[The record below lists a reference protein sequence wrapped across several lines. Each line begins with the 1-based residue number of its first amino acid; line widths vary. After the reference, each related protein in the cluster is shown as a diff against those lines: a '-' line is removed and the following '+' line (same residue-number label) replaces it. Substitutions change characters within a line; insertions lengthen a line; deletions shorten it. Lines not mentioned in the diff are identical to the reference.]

1 MELKLTNNSKIRAKK
16 ILILALPAIL
26 EMSLNTML
34 GVADTLMISRIIGK
48 EALAAVGFANQIFFT
63 LIFVFSSFNAGA
75 TAMIARSYGEKN
87 YSRLN
92 KIMGQNLSLNTLIGI
107 GVFFITFIFAGNIMN
122 VYDIT
127 LEVRGLGITY
137 LQIVSFSQFFMFI
150 SFAMAASLRGAG
162 DTKTPMYI
170 TGSANILNIIG
181 NYVLMT
187 GFWIFPE
194 MGIAGAA
201 LSTTISRFLASIAY
215 IVVVFNIKEKMQL
228 KIQNL
233 KLTKEIL
240 KPLWKFSYAAGLEQ
254 LSMQVAFFL
263 NGIIIS
269 MLATTSEAAFRILI
283 NIESISFMPAIGT
296 GIATATLVGKHLGE
310 KNPEESLKT
319 GFTAATMGVFWGLI
333 MGIVFILFPE
343 PIIRIFTTETEVIE
357 ASINTLRI
365 AGFNQAPLA
374 FMIIMAGALRGTGDT
389 KGVMIITAMRLWL
402 VFVPLT
408 YLFTIYLNQG
418 VTGVWY
424 AEITSFVIFSIV
436 IFKRFYAMEW
446 TEIRMFA

>member
-1 MELKLTNNSKIRAKK
+1 MELTITENTKIRAKK
-16 ILILALPAIL
+16 IFILALPAVL

-48 EALAAVGFANQIFFT
+48 EGLAAVGFANQIFFT
-63 LIFVFSSFNAGA
+63 LIFIFSSFNAGA
-75 TAMIARSYGEKN
+75 TAMIARSYGERN
-87 YSRLN
+87 YKRLN
-92 KIMGQNLSLNTLIGI
+92 KIMGQNLTLNTSIGI
-107 GVFFITFIFAGNIMN
+107 GVFILTFLFAGNILS

-127 LEVRGLGITY
+127 PQVKSLGVTY
-137 LQIVSFSQFFMFI
+137 LKVVSFSQLFMFI

-187 GFWIFPE
+187 GYGIFPE

-201 LSTTISRFLASIAY
+201 LSTTISRMLAALAY
-215 IVVVFNIKEKMQL
+215 IFVVFNVKEKMQL
-228 KIQNL
+228 KLSNL
-233 KLTKEIL
+233 KLSKEIL

-254 LSMQVAFFL
+254 LSMQLAFFL

-269 MLATTSEAAFRILI
+269 LLSTTSEAAFRILI

-296 GIATATLVGKHLGE
+296 SIATATLVGKHLGE

-319 GFTAATMGVFWGLI
+319 GFTAAAMGIAWGLF
-333 MGIVFILFPE
+333 MGIIFLLFPK
-343 PIIRIFTTETEVIE
+343 PIISLFTTEQVVID
-357 ASINTLRI
+357 ASLTTLRV
-365 AGFNQAPLA
+365 AGLNQAPLA

-389 KGVMIITAMRLWL
+389 KGVMIITAMRLWFM
-402 VFVPLT
+402 FVPLT
-408 YLFTIYLNQG
+408 YLFTIFLSQG
-418 VTGVWY
+418 VIGVWY
-424 AEITSFVIFSIV
+424 AEISSFVVFSFV
-436 IFKRFYAMEW
+436 IFKRFRAMEW

>member
-92 KIMGQNLSLNTLIGI
+92 KIMGQNLSLNTIIGI
-107 GVFFITFIFAGNIMN
+107 GVFFITFIFAGNIMT

-127 LEVRGLGITY
+127 PEVRSLGITY
-137 LQIVSFSQFFMFI
+137 LQVVSFSQFFMFI

-215 IVVVFNIKEKMQL
+215 IIVVFNIKEKMQL
-228 KIQNL
+228 KLQNL

-310 KNPEESLKT
+310 RNPEESLKT
-319 GFTAATMGVFWGLI
+319 GFTAASMGVVWGLF
-333 MGIVFILFPE
+333 MGIIFILFPE
-343 PIIRIFTTETEVIE
+343 PIIRIFTTESEVVE
-357 ASINTLRI
+357 ASIRTLRI

-408 YLFTIYLNQG
+408 YLFTIYLKQG

>member
-1 MELKLTNNSKIRAKK
+1 MELTITENTKIRAKK
-16 ILILALPAIL
+16 IFILALPAVL

-48 EALAAVGFANQIFFT
+48 EGLAAVGFANQIFFT
-63 LIFVFSSFNAGA
+63 LIFIFSSFNAGA
-75 TAMIARSYGEKN
+75 TAMIARSYGERN
-87 YSRLN
+87 YKRLN
-92 KIMGQNLSLNTLIGI
+92 KIMGQNLTLNTSIGI
-107 GVFFITFIFAGNIMN
+107 GVFILTFLFAGNILS

-127 LEVRGLGITY
+127 PQVKSLGVTY
-137 LQIVSFSQFFMFI
+137 LKVVSFSQFFMFI

-187 GFWIFPE
+187 GYGIFPE

-201 LSTTISRFLASIAY
+201 LSTTISRMLAAFAY
-215 IVVVFNIKEKMQL
+215 ILVVFNVKEKMQL
-228 KIQNL
+228 KLSNL
-233 KLTKEIL
+233 KLSKEIL

-254 LSMQVAFFL
+254 LSMQLAFFL

-269 MLATTSEAAFRILI
+269 LLSTTSEAAFRILI

-296 GIATATLVGKHLGE
+296 SIATATLVGKHLGE

-319 GFTAATMGVFWGLI
+319 GFTAAAMGIAWGLF
-333 MGIVFILFPE
+333 MGIIFLLFPK
-343 PIIRIFTTETEVIE
+343 PIISLFTTEQVVID
-357 ASINTLRI
+357 ASLTTLRV
-365 AGFNQAPLA
+365 AGLNQAPLA

-389 KGVMIITAMRLWL
+389 KGVMIITAMRLWFM
-402 VFVPLT
+402 FVPLT
-408 YLFTIYLNQG
+408 YLFTILLNQG

-424 AEITSFVIFSIV
+424 AEISSFVVFSFV
-436 IFKRFYAMEW
+436 IFKRFQAMEW
-446 TEIRMFA
+446 TEIRMFG

>member
-16 ILILALPAIL
+16 ILILAFPGIL

-48 EALAAVGFANQIFFT
+48 EALAAVGFASQIFFT

-107 GVFFITFIFAGNIMN
+107 GVFFITYSFAGNIMS

-127 LEVRGLGITY
+127 PEVRALGITY

-170 TGSANILNIIG
+170 TGSANILNIFG

-194 MGIAGAA
+194 LGIAGAA
-201 LSTTISRFLASIAY
+201 LSTTISRLLASIAY
-215 IVVVFNIKEKMQL
+215 IFVVFNVKNKMKL
-228 KIQNL
+228 KMKNL
-233 KLTKEIL
+233 KLTKKIL
-240 KPLWKFSYAAGLEQ
+240 KPLWRFSYSAGLEQ
-254 LSMQVAFFL
+254 LSMQAAFFL

-310 KNPEESLKT
+310 RNPEESLKT
-319 GFTAATMGVFWGLI
+319 GFTAASIGIFWGLF
-333 MGIVFILFPE
+333 MGIIFMLFPE
-343 PIIRIFTTETEVIE
+343 PIIRIFTTDTEVID
-357 ASINTLRI
+357 ASIRTLRI

-418 VTGVWY
+418 VAGVWY

-436 IFKRFYAMEW
+436 IYKRFYAMEW
-446 TEIRMFA
+446 TEIKMFV

>member
-1 MELKLTNNSKIRAKK
+1 MELRLTENSKIRAKK
-16 ILILALPAIL
+16 IFILALPAIL

-48 EALAAVGFANQIFFT
+48 EGLAAVGFANQIFFT
-63 LIFVFSSFNAGA
+63 LIFIFSSFNAGA
-75 TAMIARSYGEKN
+75 TAMIARSYGERN
-87 YSRLN
+87 YKRLN
-92 KIMGQNLSLNTLIGI
+92 KIMGQNLTLNTSIGLV
-107 GVFFITFIFAGNIMN
+107 VFFLTFIFAGNILS

-127 LEVRGLGITY
+127 PQVKSLGVTY
-137 LQIVSFSQFFMFI
+137 LKIVAYSQLFMFI

-187 GFWIFPE
+187 GFWIFPD

-201 LSTTISRFLASIAY
+201 LSTTISRILASIAY
-215 IVVVFNIKEKMQL
+215 IFIVFNIKEKLQL
-228 KIQNL
+228 KFENL

-240 KPLWKFSYAAGLEQ
+240 QPLWNFSYAAGLEQ
-254 LSMQVAFFL
+254 LSMQLAFFL
-263 NGIIIS
+263 NGIIVS
-269 MLATTSEAAFRILI
+269 MLTTTSEAAFRILI

-296 GIATATLVGKHLGE
+296 SIATATLVGKHLGE
-310 KNPEESLKT
+310 NRPEESLKT
-319 GFTAATMGVFWGLI
+319 GFTAAGMGVIWGLF
-333 MGIVFILFPE
+333 MGIIFLLFPE
-343 PIIRIFTTETEVIE
+343 PIIRIFTTETVVIE
-357 ASINTLRI
+357 ASLKTLRI
-365 AGFNQAPLA
+365 AGINQAPLA

-402 VFVPLT
+402 MFVPLT
-408 YLFTIYLNQG
+408 YLFTILLQQG

-424 AEITSFVIFSIV
+424 AEISSFVVFSFV
-436 IFKRFYAMEW
+436 IFKRFKAMEW

>member
-1 MELKLTNNSKIRAKK
+1 MELRLKENSKIRAKK
-16 ILILALPAIL
+16 IFILALPAIL

-48 EALAAVGFANQIFFT
+48 EGLAAVGFANQIFFT
-63 LIFVFSSFNAGA
+63 LIFIFSSFNAGA
-75 TAMIARSYGEKN
+75 TAMIARSYGERN
-87 YSRLN
+87 YKRLN
-92 KIMGQNLSLNTLIGI
+92 KIMGQNLTLNTSIGLV
-107 GVFFITFIFAGNIMN
+107 VFFLTFIFAGNILS

-127 LEVRGLGITY
+127 PQVKSLGVTY
-137 LQIVSFSQFFMFI
+137 LKIVAYSQLFMFI

-187 GFWIFPE
+187 GFWIFPD

-201 LSTTISRFLASIAY
+201 LSTTISRILASIAY
-215 IVVVFNIKEKMQL
+215 IFIVFNIKEKLQL
-228 KIQNL
+228 KFENL

-240 KPLWKFSYAAGLEQ
+240 QPLWNFSYAAGLEQ
-254 LSMQVAFFL
+254 LSMQLAFFL
-263 NGIIIS
+263 NGIIVS
-269 MLATTSEAAFRILI
+269 MLTTTSEAAFRILI

-296 GIATATLVGKHLGE
+296 SIATATLVGKHLGE
-310 KNPEESLKT
+310 NRPEESLKT
-319 GFTAATMGVFWGLI
+319 GFTAAGMGVIWGLF
-333 MGIVFILFPE
+333 MGIIFLLFPE
-343 PIIRIFTTETEVIE
+343 PIIRIFTTETVVVE
-357 ASINTLRI
+357 ASLKTLRI
-365 AGFNQAPLA
+365 AGINQAPLA

-402 VFVPLT
+402 MFVPLT
-408 YLFTIYLNQG
+408 YLFTILLQQG

-424 AEITSFVIFSIV
+424 AEISSFVVFSFV
-436 IFKRFYAMEW
+436 IFKRFKAMEW

>member
-1 MELKLTNNSKIRAKK
+1 MELRLTENSKIRAKK
-16 ILILALPAIL
+16 IFILALPAIL

-48 EALAAVGFANQIFFT
+48 EGLAAVGFANQIFFT
-63 LIFVFSSFNAGA
+63 LIFIFSSFNAGA
-75 TAMIARSYGEKN
+75 TAMIARSYGERN
-87 YSRLN
+87 YTRLN
-92 KIMGQNLSLNTLIGI
+92 KIMGQNLTLNTSIGLV
-107 GVFFITFIFAGNIMN
+107 VFFLTFIFAGNILS

-127 LEVRGLGITY
+127 PQVKSLGVTY
-137 LQIVSFSQFFMFI
+137 LKIVAYSQLFMFI

-187 GFWIFPE
+187 GFWIFPD

-201 LSTTISRFLASIAY
+201 LSTTISRILASIAY
-215 IVVVFNIKEKMQL
+215 IFIVFNIKEKLQL
-228 KIQNL
+228 KFENL

-240 KPLWKFSYAAGLEQ
+240 QPLWNFSYAAGLEQ
-254 LSMQVAFFL
+254 LSMQLAFFL
-263 NGIIIS
+263 NGIIVS
-269 MLATTSEAAFRILI
+269 MLTTTSEAAFRILI

-296 GIATATLVGKHLGE
+296 SIATATLVGKHLGE
-310 KNPEESLKT
+310 NRPEESLKT
-319 GFTAATMGVFWGLI
+319 GFTAAGMGVIWGLF
-333 MGIVFILFPE
+333 MGIIFLLFPE
-343 PIIRIFTTETEVIE
+343 PIIRIFTTETVVVE
-357 ASINTLRI
+357 ASLKTLRI
-365 AGFNQAPLA
+365 AGINQAPLA

-402 VFVPLT
+402 MFVPLT
-408 YLFTIYLNQG
+408 YLFTILLQQG

-424 AEITSFVIFSIV
+424 AEISSFVVFSFV
-436 IFKRFYAMEW
+436 IFKRFKAMEW

>member
-1 MELKLTNNSKIRAKK
+1 MEFTLTENSKIRAKK
-16 ILILALPAIL
+16 IFILALPAIL

-48 EALAAVGFANQIFFT
+48 EGLAAVGFANQIFFT
-63 LIFVFSSFNAGA
+63 LIFIFSSFNAGA

-87 YSRLN
+87 YQRLN
-92 KIMGQNLSLNTLIGI
+92 KIMGQNLTLNTSI
-107 GVFFITFIFAGNIMN
+107 GVVVFFLTFIFAGNILS

-127 LEVRGLGITY
+127 AQVKTLGVTY
-137 LQIVSFSQFFMFI
+137 LKIVSFSQLFMFI

-187 GFWIFPE
+187 GFGIFPE
-194 MGIAGAA
+194 MGMAGAA
-201 LSTTISRFLASIAY
+201 LSTTISRMLAAIAY
-215 IVVVFNIKEKMQL
+215 IFVIFNVKQKLQL
-228 KIQNL
+228 KVSNL
-233 KLTKEIL
+233 KLSKEIIR
-240 KPLWKFSYAAGLEQ
+240 PLWKFSYAAGLEQ
-254 LSMQVAFFL
+254 LSMQLAFFL
-263 NGIIIS
+263 NGIIVS
-269 MLATTSEAAFRILI
+269 MLTTTSEAAFRILI

-296 GIATATLVGKHLGE
+296 SIATATLVGKHLGE
-310 KNPEESLKT
+310 NRPEESLKT
-319 GFTAATMGVFWGLI
+319 GFTAAGMGVIWGLF
-333 MGIVFILFPE
+333 MGIIFLLFPE
-343 PIIRIFTTETEVIE
+343 PIIRIFTTETVVVE
-357 ASINTLRI
+357 ASLKTLRI
-365 AGFNQAPLA
+365 AGINQAPLA

-402 VFVPLT
+402 MFVPLT
-408 YLFTIYLNQG
+408 YLFTILLQQG

-424 AEITSFVIFSIV
+424 AEISSFVVFSFV
-436 IFKRFYAMEW
+436 IFKRFKAMEW

>member
-1 MELKLTNNSKIRAKK
+1 MELRLTENSKIRAKK
-16 ILILALPAIL
+16 IFILALPAIL

-48 EALAAVGFANQIFFT
+48 EGLAAVGFANQIFFT
-63 LIFVFSSFNAGA
+63 LIFIFSSFNAGA
-75 TAMIARSYGEKN
+75 TAMIARSYGERN
-87 YSRLN
+87 YKRLN
-92 KIMGQNLSLNTLIGI
+92 KIMGQNLTLNTSIGLV
-107 GVFFITFIFAGNIMN
+107 VFFLTFIFAGNILS

-127 LEVRGLGITY
+127 PQVKSLGVTY
-137 LQIVSFSQFFMFI
+137 LKIVAYSQLFMFI

-187 GFWIFPE
+187 GFWFFPD

-201 LSTTISRFLASIAY
+201 LSTTISRILASIAY
-215 IVVVFNIKEKMQL
+215 IFVVFNIKEKLQL
-228 KIQNL
+228 KFENL

-240 KPLWKFSYAAGLEQ
+240 QPLWNFSYAAGLEQ
-254 LSMQVAFFL
+254 LSMQLAFFL
-263 NGIIIS
+263 NGIIVSI
-269 MLATTSEAAFRILI
+269 LTTTSEAAFRILI

-296 GIATATLVGKHLGE
+296 SIATATLVGKHLGE
-310 KNPEESLKT
+310 KRPEESLKT
-319 GFTAATMGVFWGLI
+319 GFTAAGLGIIWGLF
-333 MGIVFILFPE
+333 MGTIFLLFPE
-343 PIIRIFTTETEVIE
+343 PIIRIFTTETVVVE
-357 ASINTLRI
+357 ASLKTLRI
-365 AGFNQAPLA
+365 AGINQAPLA

-402 VFVPLT
+402 MFVPLT
-408 YLFTIYLNQG
+408 YLFTILLQQG

-424 AEITSFVIFSIV
+424 AEISSFVVFSFV
-436 IFKRFYAMEW
+436 IFKRFKAMEW

>member
-1 MELKLTNNSKIRAKK
+1 MEFTLTENSKIRAKK
-16 ILILALPAIL
+16 IFILALPAIL

-48 EALAAVGFANQIFFT
+48 EGLAAVGFANQIFFT
-63 LIFVFSSFNAGA
+63 LIFIFSSFNAGA

-87 YSRLN
+87 YQRLN
-92 KIMGQNLSLNTLIGI
+92 KIMGQNLTLNTSI
-107 GVFFITFIFAGNIMN
+107 GVVVFFLTFIFAGNILS

-127 LEVRGLGITY
+127 AQVKTLGVTY
-137 LQIVSFSQFFMFI
+137 LKIVSFSQLFMFI

-187 GFWIFPE
+187 GFGIFPE
-194 MGIAGAA
+194 MGMAGAA
-201 LSTTISRFLASIAY
+201 LSTTISRMLAAIAY
-215 IVVVFNIKEKMQL
+215 IFVIFNVKQKLQL
-228 KIQNL
+228 KVSNL
-233 KLTKEIL
+233 KLSKEIIR
-240 KPLWKFSYAAGLEQ
+240 PLWKFSYAAGLEQ
-254 LSMQVAFFL
+254 LSMQLAFFL
-263 NGIIIS
+263 NGIIVS
-269 MLATTSEAAFRILI
+269 MLSTTSEAAFRILI

-296 GIATATLVGKHLGE
+296 SIATATLVGKHLGE
-310 KNPEESLKT
+310 KNPRESLKT
-319 GFTAATMGVFWGLI
+319 GFTAASMGVIWGLF
-333 MGIVFILFPE
+333 MGMIFILFPT
-343 PIIRIFTTETEVIE
+343 PIISIFTTESVVLD
-357 ASINTLRI
+357 ASLRTLRI
-365 AGFNQAPLA
+365 AGINQAPLA

-402 VFVPLT
+402 LFVPLT
-408 YLFTIYLNQG
+408 YLFTILLNQG

-424 AEITSFVIFSIV
+424 AEISSFVVFSFV
-436 IFKRFYAMEW
+436 IFKRFRAMEW

>member
-1 MELKLTNNSKIRAKK
+1 MELKLTENSRIRAKK
-16 ILILALPAIL
+16 IFILALPAIL

-48 EALAAVGFANQIFFT
+48 EGLAAVGFANQIFFT
-63 LIFVFSSFNAGA
+63 LIFIFSSFNAGA

-87 YSRLN
+87 YKRLN
-92 KIMGQNLSLNTLIGI
+92 KIMGQNLTLNTSI
-107 GVFFITFIFAGNIMN
+107 GVVVFFLTFIFAGNILS

-127 LEVRGLGITY
+127 AQVKTLGVTY
-137 LQIVSFSQFFMFI
+137 LKIVAYSQLFMFV
-150 SFAMAASLRGAG
+150 SFAMAAGLRGAG

-201 LSTTISRFLASIAY
+201 LSTTISRIMASVAY
-215 IVVVFNIKEKMQL
+215 IFVVFNIKEKLQL
-228 KIQNL
+228 KFENL

-240 KPLWKFSYAAGLEQ
+240 QPLWNFSYAAGLEQ
-254 LSMQVAFFL
+254 LSMQLAFFL
-263 NGIIIS
+263 NGIIVS
-269 MLATTSEAAFRILI
+269 LLSTTSEAAFRILI
-283 NIESISFMPAIGT
+283 NVESISFMPAIGT
-296 GIATATLVGKHLGE
+296 SIATATLVGKHLGE
-310 KNPEESLKT
+310 KRPEESLKT
-319 GFTAATMGVFWGLI
+319 GFTAAG
-333 MGIVFILFPE
+333 MGIIWGIFMGTIFLIFPE
-343 PIIRIFTTETEVIE
+343 PIIRIFTTESVVVD
-357 ASINTLRI
+357 ASLKTLRI
-365 AGFNQAPLA
+365 AGINQAPLA
-374 FMIIMAGALRGTGDT
+374 FMIIMSGALRGTGDT

-402 VFVPLT
+402 MFVPLT
-408 YLFTIYLNQG
+408 YLFTILLEQG

-424 AEITSFVIFSIV
+424 AEISSFVVFSFV
-436 IFKRFYAMEW
+436 IFKRFRAMEW

>member
-1 MELKLTNNSKIRAKK
+1 MELTITENTKIRAKK
-16 ILILALPAIL
+16 IFILALPAVL

-48 EALAAVGFANQIFFT
+48 EGLAAVGFANQIFFT
-63 LIFVFSSFNAGA
+63 LIFIFSSFNAGA
-75 TAMIARSYGEKN
+75 TAMIARSYGERN
-87 YSRLN
+87 YKRLN
-92 KIMGQNLSLNTLIGI
+92 KIMGQNLTLNTSIGI
-107 GVFFITFIFAGNIMN
+107 GVFILTFLFAGNILS

-127 LEVRGLGITY
+127 PQVKSLGVTY
-137 LQIVSFSQFFMFI
+137 LKVVSFSQLFMFI

-187 GFWIFPE
+187 GYGIFPE

-201 LSTTISRFLASIAY
+201 LSTTISRMLAALAY
-215 IVVVFNIKEKMQL
+215 IFVVFNVKEKMQL
-228 KIQNL
+228 KLSNL
-233 KLTKEIL
+233 KLSKEIL

-254 LSMQVAFFL
+254 LSMQLAFFL

-269 MLATTSEAAFRILI
+269 LLSTTSEAAFRILI

-296 GIATATLVGKHLGE
+296 SIATATLVGKHLGE
-310 KNPEESLKT
+310 RNPKESLKT
-319 GFTAATMGVFWGLI
+319 GLTAAAMGIAWGLF
-333 MGIVFILFPE
+333 MGIIFLLFPK
-343 PIIRIFTTETEVIE
+343 PIISLFTTEQVVID
-357 ASINTLRI
+357 ASLTTLRV
-365 AGFNQAPLA
+365 AGLNQAPLA

-389 KGVMIITAMRLWL
+389 KGVMIITAMRLWFM
-402 VFVPLT
+402 FVPLT
-408 YLFTIYLNQG
+408 YLFTIFLSQG
-418 VTGVWY
+418 VIGVWY
-424 AEITSFVIFSIV
+424 AEISSFVVFSFV
-436 IFKRFYAMEW
+436 IFKRFRAMEW

>member
-1 MELKLTNNSKIRAKK
+1 MELKLTNNSKIRAKN

-107 GVFFITFIFAGNIMN
+107 GVFFITYSFAGNIMS

-127 LEVRGLGITY
+127 PQVRSLGITY
-137 LQIVSFSQFFMFI
+137 LKVVSFSQFFMFI

-162 DTKTPMYI
+162 DTKTPMFI

-187 GFWIFPE
+187 GFWIFPN

-201 LSTTISRFLASIAY
+201 LSTTISRLLASIAY
-215 IVVVFNIKEKMQL
+215 IIVVFNIKEKMQL
-228 KIQNL
+228 RLQNL

-254 LSMQVAFFL
+254 LSMQAAFFL

-296 GIATATLVGKHLGE
+296 GIATATLVGKNLGE
-310 KNPEESLKT
+310 NNPEESLKT
-319 GFTAATMGVFWGLI
+319 GFTAAALGVFWGLF
-333 MGIVFILFPE
+333 MGIIFILFPE
-343 PIIRIFTTETEVIE
+343 PIIRIFTTETEVVE
-357 ASINTLRI
+357 ASIKTLRI

-424 AEITSFVIFSIV
+424 AEITSFVVFSIV
-436 IFKRFYAMEW
+436 IYKRFYAMEW
-446 TEIRMFA
+446 TEIKMFA

>member
-1 MELKLTNNSKIRAKK
+1 
-16 ILILALPAIL
+16 
-26 EMSLNTML
+26 
-34 GVADTLMISRIIGK
+34 
-48 EALAAVGFANQIFFT
+48 
-63 LIFVFSSFNAGA
+63 
-75 TAMIARSYGEKN
+75 
-87 YSRLN
+87 
-92 KIMGQNLSLNTLIGI
+92 
-107 GVFFITFIFAGNIMN
+107 
-122 VYDIT
+122 
-127 LEVRGLGITY
+127 
-137 LQIVSFSQFFMFI
+137 MFI

-170 TGSANILNIIG
+170 TGSANILNIFG

-194 MGIAGAA
+194 LGIAGAA
-201 LSTTISRFLASIAY
+201 LSTTISRLLASIAY
-215 IVVVFNIKEKMQL
+215 IFVVFNVKNKMKL
-228 KIQNL
+228 KMKNL
-233 KLTKEIL
+233 KLTKKIL
-240 KPLWKFSYAAGLEQ
+240 KPLWRFSYSAGLEQ
-254 LSMQVAFFL
+254 LSMQAAFFL

-310 KNPEESLKT
+310 RNPEESLKT
-319 GFTAATMGVFWGLI
+319 GFTAASIGIFWGLF
-333 MGIVFILFPE
+333 MGIIFMLFPE
-343 PIIRIFTTETEVIE
+343 PIIRIFTTDTEVID
-357 ASINTLRI
+357 ASIRTLRI

-418 VTGVWY
+418 VAGVWY

-436 IFKRFYAMEW
+436 IYKRFYAMEW
-446 TEIRMFA
+446 TEIKMFV

>member
-92 KIMGQNLSLNTLIGI
+92 KIMGQNLSLNTIIGI

-122 VYDIT
+122 IYDIT
-127 LEVRGLGITY
+127 PEVKSLGITY
-137 LQIVSFSQFFMFI
+137 LQVVSFSQFFMFI

-201 LSTTISRFLASIAY
+201 LSTTISRLLASIAY
-215 IVVVFNIKEKMQL
+215 IIVVFNIKEKMQL
-228 KIQNL
+228 KLKNL
-233 KLTKEIL
+233 KMTKKIL

-254 LSMQVAFFL
+254 LSMQFAFVL
-263 NGIIIS
+263 NGIIVS
-269 MLATTSEAAFRILI
+269 MLTTTSEAAFRILI

-319 GFTAATMGVFWGLI
+319 GFTAASMGVLWGLI
-333 MGIVFILFPE
+333 MGIIFILFPE

>member
-92 KIMGQNLSLNTLIGI
+92 KIMGQNLSLNTIIGI
-107 GVFFITFIFAGNIMN
+107 GVFFITYSFAGNIMS

-127 LEVRGLGITY
+127 PEVRALGITY
-137 LQIVSFSQFFMFI
+137 LQVVSFSQFFMFI

-170 TGSANILNIIG
+170 TGAANILNIFG

-194 MGIAGAA
+194 LGIAGAA
-201 LSTTISRFLASIAY
+201 LSTTISRLLASIAY
-215 IVVVFNIKEKMQL
+215 IFVVFNVKNKMKL
-228 KIQNL
+228 KFKNL

-310 KNPEESLKT
+310 RNPEESMKT
-319 GFTAATMGVFWGLI
+319 GFTAATMGVFWGLF
-333 MGIVFILFPE
+333 MGIIFMLFPE
-343 PIIRIFTTETEVIE
+343 PIIRIFTTDIEVID
-357 ASINTLRI
+357 ASIKTLRI

-418 VTGVWY
+418 VAGVWY

-436 IFKRFYAMEW
+436 IYKRFYAMEW
-446 TEIRMFA
+446 TEIKMFV

>member
-1 MELKLTNNSKIRAKK
+1 MELRLTENSKIRAKK
-16 ILILALPAIL
+16 IFILALPAIL

-48 EALAAVGFANQIFFT
+48 EGLAAVGFANQIFFT
-63 LIFVFSSFNAGA
+63 LIFIFSSFNAGA
-75 TAMIARSYGEKN
+75 TAMIARSYGERN
-87 YSRLN
+87 YKRLN
-92 KIMGQNLSLNTLIGI
+92 KIMGQNLTLNTSIGLV
-107 GVFFITFIFAGNIMN
+107 VFFLTFIFAGNILS

-127 LEVRGLGITY
+127 PQVKSLGVTY
-137 LQIVSFSQFFMFI
+137 LKIVAYSQLFMFI

-187 GFWIFPE
+187 GFWIFPD

-201 LSTTISRFLASIAY
+201 LSTTISRILASIAY
-215 IVVVFNIKEKMQL
+215 IFIVFNIKEKLQL
-228 KIQNL
+228 KFENL

-240 KPLWKFSYAAGLEQ
+240 QPLWNFSYAAGLEQ
-254 LSMQVAFFL
+254 LSMQLAFFL
-263 NGIIIS
+263 NGIIVS
-269 MLATTSEAAFRILI
+269 MLTTTSEAAFRILI

-296 GIATATLVGKHLGE
+296 SIATATLVGKHLGE
-310 KNPEESLKT
+310 NRPEESLKT
-319 GFTAATMGVFWGLI
+319 GFTAAGMGVIWGLF
-333 MGIVFILFPE
+333 MGIIFLLFPE
-343 PIIRIFTTETEVIE
+343 PIIRIFTTETVVVE
-357 ASINTLRI
+357 ASLKTLRI
-365 AGFNQAPLA
+365 AGINQAPLA

-402 VFVPLT
+402 MFVPLT
-408 YLFTIYLNQG
+408 YLFTILLQQG

-424 AEITSFVIFSIV
+424 AEISSFVVFSFV
-436 IFKRFYAMEW
+436 IFKRFKAMEW

>member
-92 KIMGQNLSLNTLIGI
+92 KIIGQNLSLNTIIGI
-107 GVFFITFIFAGNIMN
+107 GVFFITFIFAGNIMT

-127 LEVRGLGITY
+127 PEVRSLGITY
-137 LQIVSFSQFFMFI
+137 LQVVSFSQFFMFI

-215 IVVVFNIKEKMQL
+215 IIVVFNIKEKMQL
-228 KIQNL
+228 KLQNL
-233 KLTKEIL
+233 KLSKEIL

-296 GIATATLVGKHLGE
+296 SIATATLVGKHLGE
-310 KNPEESLKT
+310 NNPKESLKT
-319 GFTAATMGVFWGLI
+319 GFTAAGMGIIWGIFMGLI
-333 MGIVFILFPE
+333 FIIFPE
-343 PIIRIFTTETEVIE
+343 PIIRIFTTETVVIE
-357 ASINTLRI
+357 ASIKTLRV
-365 AGFNQAPLA
+365 AGFNQTPLA

-389 KGVMIITAMRLWL
+389 KGVMFITAMRLWL

-408 YLFTIYLNQG
+408 YLFTIYLKQG
-418 VTGVWY
+418 VSGVWY

-446 TEIRMFA
+446 TEIRMFV